1 MANPGIQVSTL
12 IAKAMGSFLEQR
24 NPLFLS
30 GNRTYVEQFRQ
41 QSYAT
46 GGLVNIKIPGYPL
59 VQRGLTNTT
68 TPIQDLI
75 IPYTIT
81 ENDIYSVTR
90 ALNVY
95 EDIFNVLSGAK
106 ALTKETKE
114 AIVDNYAYP
123 AYTSIA
129 ADIEGEA
136 ADRLNRSAFMSPIDT
151 VEALGSVNTFS
162 AISAI
167 DSMAT
172 IMKFP
177 RERCLVMNIR
187 DAQLVSNSLQNMF
200 NKSINGKITKGGWF
214 GDVDKGN
221 LCGFD
226 VYRCTELR
234 THIAGPLNVDSYT
247 SPITVASVAADGGSM
262 VLTGVTASTAQLI
275 NAGDRISIPSRF
287 LVDRVRKISVPY
299 RLVVTAANDANGDG
313 AGNVPVTLSHPLI
326 VSGDQQ
332 NVDAF
337 PSVGAAVKIFPDHN
351 LNFAYVSAG
360 LSIVPIPLPMIYGAT
375 NSENT
380 GDLKVPVHV
389 YIQGLVTDFNNV
401 FRISNLTGIKA
412 LAPYI
417 IAMPSSVNAN

>member
-1 MANPGIQVSTL
+1 MANPGIVVSNL
-12 IAKAMGSFLEQR
+12 VAKGTGSFLEQR
-24 NPLFLS
+24 NPLYLS
-30 GNRTYVEQFRQ
+30 ANHEYVGTFEQQ
-41 QSYAT
+41 GYAT
-46 GGLVNIKIPGYPL
+46 GGDIDIKIPGYPL

-68 TPIQDLI
+68 TPIQDLV

-90 ALNVY
+90 ALNVS
-95 EDIFNVLSGAK
+95 EEILNVLGGSK
-106 ALTKETKE
+106 ALTTDSEK

-123 AYTSIA
+123 AYTSISA
-129 ADIEGEA
+129 EIEGEA
-136 ADRLNRSAFMSPIDT
+136 ADRLKRSAFMSPIDT
-151 VEALGSVNTFS
+151 PDVLGSVNTFS

-177 RERCLVMNIR
+177 RERCLAMNIR

-200 NKSINGKITKGGWF
+200 NESINKKITKGGWF
-214 GDVDKGN
+214 GDTDKGN

-234 THIAGPLNVDSYT
+234 THIAGPLNVNAYT
-247 SPITVASVAADGGSM
+247 SPITVGSVSADGSSI
-262 VLTGVTASTAQLI
+262 VLAGVTASTAQLI

-287 LVDRVRKISVPY
+287 LVDRVRKLSVPY
-299 RLVVTAANDANGDG
+299 RLVVTAANNANGDG
-313 AGNVPVTLSHPLI
+313 VGNVSVTLSHPLI

-337 PSVGAAVKIFPDHN
+337 PAVGAPVKIFPDHN
-351 LNFAYVSAG
+351 VNYAYVPAG
-360 LSIVPIPLPMIYGAT
+360 LSVVPLRLPMVHGAT
-375 NSENT
+375 NSDNANK
-380 GDLKVPVHV
+380 LKVPVHV
-389 YIQGLVTDFNNV
+389 YIQGLVTDLNNI
-401 FRISNLTGIKA
+401 FRISALVGIKA

-417 IAMPSSVNAN
+417 IAIPSSVD